1 MTRLFVALGTFAAA
15 ALLFWQFP
23 LFHIVS
29 LEEFEAARTAESFDA
44 REYAKDFW
52 VKKLVPH
59 FAEAV
64 DAAEVVAALR
74 RDPQQARREFG
85 RTVGLSRSTLLI
97 VRGQGTITSV
107 DRRTVGVALVDGATE
122 PDVALV
128 VGPVV
133 GNAVRDAS
141 GLLSTGDFADSQHFN
156 ELATELNRLAEEGP
170 VTDLRSSAEVGR
182 TVEFVACGEI
192 VGGRIRWPLKLIPVS
207 ATVE

>member
-1 MTRLFVALGTFAAA
+1 
-15 ALLFWQFP
+15 
-23 LFHIVS
+23 
-29 LEEFEAARTAESFDA
+29 
-44 REYAKDFW
+44 
-52 VKKLVPH
+52 
-59 FAEAV
+59 
-64 DAAEVVAALR
+64 
-74 RDPQQARREFG
+74 
-85 RTVGLSRSTLLI
+85 
-97 VRGQGTITSV
+97 
-107 DRRTVGVALVDGATE
+107 
-122 PDVALV
+122 VALV